1 MKNFKN
7 VIALVLGVAIADIAT
22 SATAQGNKQGFATAV
37 RVEGIVTYSLGKGQP
52 EYPLVAG
59 KYLPPG
65 SIVFTKDNGVA
76 DLVLGKSID
85 LPQAKWAPERIS
97 PAPDAAVRGY
107 VTYKPSTDQNAIR
120 LTPNSTMAI
129 DKLTIVD
136 TGSDSV
142 SDTELDLQKGKIFAS
157 VRKLS
162 GASQYIVKLPN
173 GVAGVRGT
181 LFSISVDGGVACFES
196 TGGGVILAVTLSD
209 GTSKTFVVAPGQLL
223 DPTTGQPATISPQL
237 NRVLHEVFAALRT
250 TYFQVVNFEEDHT
263 EHHIS
268 PTSGHGDHGDH
279 GDNNQGDQNN
289 QGGLGDFIQTI

>member
-1 MKNFKN
+1 MKNFKS
-7 VIALVLGVAIADIAT
+7 ILTAILCGAIASVAA
-22 SATAQGNKQGFATAV
+22 SASAQNTRQGYATAV
-37 RVEGIVTYSLGKGQP
+37 RVQGNVTYSLGKGLE

-65 SIVFTKDNGVA
+65 SIVFSKDNGEV
-76 DLVLGKSID
+76 DLVLGKAVD

-97 PAPDAAVRGY
+97 LAPDAQVRGF
-107 VTYKPSTDQNAIR
+107 VTYKPTADQNAIR

-136 TGSDSV
+136 TGSDTV

-181 LFSISVDGGVACFES
+181 LFSISADGTVVCFES
-196 TGGGVILAVTLSD
+196 KNGGVILSLTLPNGTTVT
-209 GTSKTFVVAPGQLL
+209 FQIAAGQLL
-223 DPTTGQPATISPQL
+223 DPATGNPATISPQL
-237 NRVLHEVFAALRT
+237 NRFLEKVFKALRT
-250 TYFQVVNFEEDHT
+250 TYFQVVSFEYDHT
-263 EHHIS
+263 DHRVS
-268 PTSGHGDHGDH
+268 PTTGHHNEQ
-279 GDNNQGDQNN
+279 GDNNQGDQP
-289 QGGLGDFIQTI
+289 

>member
-1 MKNFKN
+1 MKHFKI
-7 VIALVLGVAIADIAT
+7 VLAAIVGLALTGLAT
-22 SATAQGNKQGFATAV
+22 TATAQNTKQGYATAV
-37 RVEGIVTYSLGKGQP
+37 RVEGNVTYSLGKGQP

-59 KYLPPG
+59 KFLAPG

-76 DLVLGKSID
+76 DLILGKTID
-85 LPQAKWAPERIS
+85 LPQAKWSPDRIS
-97 PAPDAAVRGY
+97 PAPDAPVRGY
-107 VTYKPSTDQNAIR
+107 VSYKPSADQNAIR

-136 TGSDSV
+136 TGADAV

-181 LFSISVDGGVACFES
+181 LFSISVDGAVACFES
-196 TGGGVILAVTLSD
+196 TGGGVILALTLAN
-209 GTSKTFVVAPGQLL
+209 GTSQTFTIAPGYLM
-223 DPTTGQPATISPQL
+223 DPTTGQPAVITPQL
-237 NRVLHEVFAALRT
+237 QHILHDVFNALRT
-250 TYFQVVNFEEDHT
+250 TYFHNEVDYDEDDHN

-268 PTSGHGDHGDH
+268 PTSGHH
-279 GDNNQGDQNN
+279 GDQNDQGQN
-289 QGGLGDFIQTI
+289 QQ